1 MKLPDKI
8 IQLRKS
14 NGWSQ
19 EDLAEKL
26 NISRQAISRWE
37 SATAQPDA
45 ANILHLSRLF
55 GVTTDYLLNDEYE
68 SDNDL
73 PKVKEVKS
81 DGFHQIM
88 IFMIT
93 LEVMILIIQFIAI
106 IILQNIFFGVL
117 SFILFVAIIILQN
130 IFFGVLSFILFV
142 AIIGGFEYSY
152 QKRKSEAN
160 ENAQA
165 FRKKFYKISVW
176 VGICFPIRFIVRTLS
191 NFYPRPYSTIA
202 LEGVILVIYLMTA
215 TLICLQIDKNSKKN
229 CSQQGQR
236 NTGIS

>member
-1 MKLPDKI
+1 MKLSDKI

-26 NISRQAISRWE
+26 NVSRQAISRWE
-37 SATAQPDA
+37 GATAQPDA
-45 ANILHLSRLF
+45 ANILQLSKLF

-81 DGFHQIM
+81 DGVHQIM
-88 IFMIT
+88 IFMIA

-117 SFILFVAIIILQN
+117 SFIPFA
-130 IFFGVLSFILFV
+130 

-176 VGICFPIRFIVRTLS
+176 VGIYFPIRFIVRTLS

-202 LEGVILVIYLMTA
+202 LEGVMLAIYLMTA
-215 TLICLQIDKNSKKN
+215 TLICLQIEKIAKNKKMPG
-229 CSQQGQR
+229 CC
-236 NTGIS
+236 